1 MSATS
6 MCFPLTHAEKRIYFT
21 QKMYPQS
28 SMWNVPSSL
37 RLTMADADILAQAA
51 HFVFQNTPGL
61 HLRFT
66 EQNGDACKYQDFD
79 FEPVIERLDFRSQ
92 GEEAYLAWAEE
103 QSQIPRPMLDA
114 PPFRAAVADA
124 GNGIAFFYSNFH
136 HIAVDGGS
144 NILVHRLVHDAYT
157 ALQAGKQ
164 PNVPK
169 HPDIGLA
176 LEAEKEYFN
185 SKQCDEDKKYWD
197 SVFETLPEPLDLA
210 GRPASGSLKLE
221 TLTQK
226 LRPKTQKSLLEFCT
240 REKVSPFRV
249 VLAALGIVLSRTL
262 RREDLVLG
270 TATANR
276 HPRELHDAVGMFV
289 STLGLRLQVDPE
301 ASFTDIVGLASQT
314 IRQAVAHERYPYD
327 ALTNDLRSRTG
338 EARDLIACTLVEVV
352 QKPLPDNAQY
362 LIHSWGESLISL
374 AVFFR
379 YPHKDSP
386 ADTPME
392 FFFAFNQ
399 ELFEPWRVEQL
410 GRHIQNVIRRGIQS
424 PKTPV
429 SRMDILDPE
438 ERDRIMNRF
447 NQNTGDW
454 ETETTV
460 QACIQAQ
467 ARRFTGHTA
476 VVYREKTLTYA
487 DLEARAN
494 SLARSLQARG
504 AGPGTVVGLLADR
517 SLEVIVSQ
525 LGILKSGAAFMPIDP
540 EYPQSRIRFMLED
553 IQAPIILTQ
562 PRFMDGFDFGPTTVL
577 NMDDP
582 DIFAP
587 DASPLE
593 SQSNGRD
600 LCTVI
605 YTSGSTGQPK
615 GVLLE
620 HHSLVNVIQAT
631 LRDQGITSK
640 DRIAKHASF
649 SFDASILEVFSALMA
664 GAQLHVIPEEIRL
677 SLSHLNEYFETQ
689 GITWTL
695 LTTQLG
701 EQLMEFM
708 DNSSLRILCVG
719 GEKLRTFKPRDY
731 QLINC
736 YGPTECA
743 IYVTSHRVNQGA
755 ENIPI
760 GRPVANCRIS
770 ILDRHD
776 NPQPV
781 GASGELC
788 ISGPCVGRGYHNRP
802 EKTAA
807 SFVQDPFD
815 LKSIMYRTG
824 DLAAWNP
831 EGQIL
836 HLGRMDR
843 QVKMRGFRI
852 ELGEIENA
860 MLLLDG
866 VSQAAVKDFTDSAGH
881 IFLCAYFAGAED
893 LHVDTV
899 RDHLQKQVPDFMVP
913 AHILSVPSMPVNPS
927 GKIDRDK
934 LPRPQEQEAENEEY
948 AAPETELEK
957 ALTDIWARVLE
968 RSDPGA
974 EANFFQSGGDSLRA
988 VALQLTIS
996 RDLGQEVEL
1005 SSIFE
1010 HPTPRSLAAFLQSD
1024 VNKAVAAIPRAEP
1037 AEVYPATLSQQQLF
1051 LLHRMQGIGT
1061 AYNIPLCLCLH
1072 GRLDRARL
1080 SEALQ
1085 TLVQRHEAL
1094 RTAFEFQN
1102 GRCVQRIVDNTF
1114 LKLDFE
1120 HSSSPD
1126 IQKFAQGFVR
1136 PFDLENPPLMR
1147 TKLISHDSGT
1157 HWLLLDFHHIVC
1169 DGVSV
1174 GILLQ
1179 ELMDLYAGN
1188 KLDPLPIQHKD
1199 FAAWEAGRLEESRR
1213 RHEQFWFDLFASP
1226 PESELP
1232 TDKPRSNQ
1240 TSFAGD
1246 LYHHLL
1252 DGDLAQSLRALARQ
1266 YGATL
1271 HQVFLAG
1278 LAVLTGRWADQE
1290 DICLGTSMSGRERRE
1305 TTHLVG
1311 MFVRTLPTR
1320 LEPTQDKSFA
1330 HLLAEAR
1337 QQMQN
1342 IQEHAEYPISSLY
1355 EKLGLNRGP
1364 GRHPLFDVNFVM
1376 RNTGLKTSFQ
1386 TGDIQAE
1393 LDYLP
1398 THTAKFDLS
1407 FAAQEH
1413 GDSLALEVDF
1423 RTDLY
1428 QRDTVARMV
1437 GHLLRILSAVAKDPE
1452 QPLSE
1457 ISMLGPEERSTLLT
1471 KFNPRPT
1478 PAPDWPTVCQAI
1490 TARAAQHPDHP
1501 AVVAEN
1507 ASLTYRELD
1516 RLANRVAQSIIASS
1530 PSLENWDR
1538 QPGQPDQPI
1547 VAVMADR
1554 TTWPVVGMLGALKAG
1569 AAYVGLD
1576 VNYPQER
1583 KAFILEDTQAPCLLG
1598 TAEQLADID
1607 FSGARIALDRDLP
1620 AMDTDPGL
1628 ARGGQ
1633 DLAYVIFTS
1642 GSTGQPK
1649 GVLVEHH
1656 SMVNF
1661 IDWYATHHCITPDS
1675 ACAAFAAFSFDVSVV
1690 QIFAPL
1696 VSGATLHVIPE
1707 QLRRSP
1713 PDLDAYF
1720 GQNQVS
1726 HVHFPTQFAEQ
1737 FMRMCAGRTLK
1748 YMIVGGDRLKSF
1760 LPGDYRLTNEYGP
1773 SETTMA
1779 CLSYD
1784 LPEAMD
1790 NPPVGSPVANTRVY
1804 ILDSSGRLC
1813 PLGVPGEICV
1823 AGSGVARGYLNRE
1836 ELTAER
1842 FVADPF
1848 MSGGRMFRTGDR
1860 GRWRGDGNVDFIG
1873 RMDFQVKIRG
1883 YRVEPGEIELRIKDT
1898 GLVQDCVVVALEE
1911 PGGNKALAAYCVSHT
1926 DLDVDRLKQEL
1937 KKVLPEY
1944 MLPSYMLQ
1952 LENMPL
1958 NPNGKV
1964 DRGKLPRPEISSS
1977 RSGPLAPRN
1986 AKERH
1991 ISQAWTA
1998 VLGHE
2003 GFGLFN
2009 SFFEVGG
2016 DSLKAI
2022 ALLAELS
2029 ETYDISASDIFAQT
2043 SIAEQAEHFQEAEI
2057 GRSTRLLK
2065 LKELATSGAAD
2076 DAVQAE
2082 EERYVQARAKD
2093 SDLDTKS
2100 LSAPKHVLLTGATGT
2115 LGIYLLRQL
2124 LQETSA
2130 HITALI
2136 RAKDNNSAFQRL
2148 AEHFRERFGLDLNR
2162 EGGERLQV
2170 VSADLSRPD
2179 LGLDPQRLKTLETD
2193 VDAILHS
2200 AALTSHYGDWKT
2212 FEAANIHSTANLAE
2226 FAIRGQAKTM
2236 HHISTTSVAHG
2247 RVTNRS
2253 QVLFTEFD
2261 LDLGQEP
2268 GNLYARSKL
2277 EAEKLLQSRQEEYGL
2292 KVNIYRA
2299 GNITCDSRTGK
2310 FQKNVEDNAFF
2321 QQLRAYVNLGAA
2333 PEALDSRNMT
2343 YVDQAAQAIV
2353 TLMHRPGLTGQT
2365 FHIQNPVQLS
2375 LSQALDSDILGLR
2388 FSRLSFDSFVE
2399 FVAKHAGHAG
2409 FTDYMER
2416 LLVHLGWQDW
2426 LSDPDQTAAMIRVER
2441 TADVLRR
2448 CGFVWKEP
2456 EPGDLHQFVDRALK
2470 DRMELFRTIPSFQDL
2485 DEPIVRDLAAL
2496 ARPGFFEA
2504 ERLLLQEKQAVE
2516 EISFIM
2522 EGMVETYRHSASGW
2536 IGTVRV
2542 GGPGACLGEEAISR
2556 EALAMHSVESLGDV
2570 FALHISPP
2578 DLRSLIMKHPGLG
2591 LGLLR
2596 TVTDKVNQ
2604 AERLFVAV

>member
-6 MCFPLTHAEKRIYFT
+6 MCFPLTHAENRIYFT
-21 QKMYPQS
+21 QKMYPRS

-51 HFVFQNTPGL
+51 RFVFQNTPGL
-61 HLRFT
+61 QVRFT
-66 EQNGDACKYQDFD
+66 EQEGEACKYLDPE
-79 FEPVIERLDFRSQ
+79 FEPGIERLDFRSQ

-114 PPFRAAVADA
+114 PPFRVAVADA

-144 NILVHRLVHDAYT
+144 NTLVHRLVHDAYT
-157 ALQAGKQ
+157 ALQAGRQ
-164 PNVPK
+164 PEVPE

-185 SKQCDEDKKYWD
+185 SAQCALDKEYWH

-210 GRPASGSLKLE
+210 GRADSGSLRLE

-289 STLGLRLQVDPE
+289 STVGLRLQVDPE
-301 ASFTDIVGLASQT
+301 ASFTDMVGLASQT

-379 YPHKDSP
+379 YPHQDSP
-386 ADTPME
+386 AGTPME
-392 FFFAFNQ
+392 LFFAFNQ
-399 ELFEPWRVEQL
+399 ELFETWRMEQL
-410 GRHIQNVIRRGIQS
+410 GDHIQNVIRRGIQA
-424 PKTPV
+424 PDTPV
-429 SRMDILDPE
+429 SELDILDAD
-438 ERDRIMNRF
+438 ERDRIVNQF
-447 NQNTGDW
+447 NHNPGDW

-467 ARRFTGHTA
+467 TRRFPGHSA
-476 VVYREKTLTYA
+476 VVYRGKSLTYTE
-487 DLEARAN
+487 LEARAN

-504 AGPGTVVGLLADR
+504 AGPDTVVGLLADR
-517 SLEVIVSQ
+517 CLEVIVSQ

-562 PRFMDGFDFGPTTVL
+562 PRFMQELDFGPTTVL

-582 DIFAP
+582 ELFAP

-593 SQSNGRD
+593 NQSQDHN

-620 HHSLVNVIQAT
+620 HHSLVNIIQAT
-631 LRDQGITSK
+631 IRDQGMTPK

-649 SFDASILEVFSALMA
+649 SFDASLLEVFTALMS

-677 SLSHLNEYFETQ
+677 SLSHLNEYFQAQ

-701 EQLMEFM
+701 EQFMEFM

-719 GEKLRTFKPRDY
+719 GEKLRTFKPRNY

-743 IYVTSHRVNQGA
+743 IYVTSHKILKWK

-760 GRPVANCRIS
+760 GRPAANCRIS
-770 ILDRHD
+770 ILDKHD
-776 NPQPV
+776 HPQPA
-781 GASGELC
+781 GAPGELC

-807 SFVQDPFD
+807 SFVQDPFAPG
-815 LKSIMYRTG
+815 SIMYRTG

-831 EGQIL
+831 QGEVL

-866 VSQAAVKDFTDSAGH
+866 LSQAAVKDFTDSAGH
-881 IFLCAYFAGAED
+881 VFLCAYFAGAED
-893 LHVDTV
+893 LHADTV

-913 AHILSVPSMPVNPS
+913 AHILSLPNLPVNPS

-934 LPRPQEQEAENEEY
+934 LPRPAEQDDAKEKY
-948 AAPETELEK
+948 VAPETETEK
-957 ALTDIWARVLE
+957 ALTEIWAQVLE
-968 RSDPGA
+968 SNNPGA
-974 EANFFQSGGDSLRA
+974 QADFFQNGGDSLRA

-996 RDLGQEVEL
+996 RDLGREVEL
-1005 SSIFE
+1005 SAVFE
-1010 HPTPRSLAAFLQSD
+1010 HPTPRALAQFLDSEESSGLD
-1024 VNKAVAAIPRAEP
+1024 VIPPAPAAET
-1037 AEVYPATLSQQQLF
+1037 YPATLSQQQLF

-1061 AYNIPLCLCLH
+1061 AYNMPLYLTLH
-1072 GRLDRARL
+1072 GPLDKARL
-1080 SEALQ
+1080 SEGLR
-1085 TLVQRHEAL
+1085 TLVQRHQAL
-1094 RTAFEFQN
+1094 RTAFEFHN
-1102 GRCVQRIVDNTF
+1102 GRCVQRIADNAF

-1120 HSSSPD
+1120 QSQSTDP
-1126 IQKFAQGFVR
+1126 QKFAKGFVR

-1147 TKLISHDSGT
+1147 TKLVSQDSDM
-1157 HWLLLDFHHIVC
+1157 HWLFLDFHHIVC
-1169 DGVSV
+1169 DGISV

-1179 ELMDLYAGN
+1179 ELMDLYAG
-1188 KLDPLPIQHKD
+1188 KELDPLPIQHKD

-1213 RHEQFWFDLFASP
+1213 RHEEFWTDLFASP
-1226 PESELP
+1226 PEGELP
-1232 TDKPRSNQ
+1232 TDWPRSNQ
-1240 TSFAGD
+1240 TTFAGD

-1252 DGDLAQSLRALARQ
+1252 DPELTQSLRALARQ

-1271 HQVFLAG
+1271 HQVFLSG
-1278 LAVLTGRWADQE
+1278 LAALLGRWADRE
-1290 DICLGTSMSGRERRE
+1290 DICLGTSMSGRERSE
-1305 TTHLVG
+1305 TAHVVG

-1320 LEPTQDKSFA
+1320 LAPTQDKSFA
-1330 HLLAEAR
+1330 RLLSETR
-1337 QQMQN
+1337 QQMQS
-1342 IQEHAEYPISSLY
+1342 IQEHAEYPISSLF

-1376 RNTGLKTSFQ
+1376 RNTGLKASFQ
-1386 TGDIQAE
+1386 AGDIRAE

-1413 GDSLALEVDF
+1413 GHSLALEVDF

-1428 QRDTVARMV
+1428 ERDTVARMV
-1437 GHLLRILSAVAKDPE
+1437 GHLLRILSAAAKDPE
-1452 QPLSE
+1452 QLLCE

-1478 PAPDWPTVCQAI
+1478 PAPAWPTVCQAI
-1490 TARAAQHPDHP
+1490 TDRAAEHPDHA

-1507 ASLTYRELD
+1507 AYLTYRELD
-1516 RLANRVAQSIIASS
+1516 SLANRAARAIIASGGGRS
-1530 PSLENWDR
+1530 EDGRDR
-1538 QPGQPDQPI
+1538 VGRPDQPI

-1554 TTWPVVGMLGALKAG
+1554 TTWPVVGMLAALKAG

-1583 KAFILEDTQAPCLLG
+1583 QAFILEDTQAPCLLG
-1598 TAEQLADID
+1598 TAEQLEDMD
-1607 FSGARIALDRDLP
+1607 FSGAKIALDRDLP
-1620 AMDTDPGL
+1620 ETDTDPGL

-1642 GSTGQPK
+1642 GSTGKPK

-1661 IDWYATHHCITPDS
+1661 IDWYAAHHCMTPDS

-1696 VSGATLHVIPE
+1696 VSGSALHVIPE

-1713 PDLDAYF
+1713 QDLDAYF
-1720 GQNQVS
+1720 VRNQVT
-1726 HVHFPTQFAEQ
+1726 HAHFPTQFAEQ
-1737 FMRMCAGRTLK
+1737 FMRMCPGKSLK
-1748 YMIVGGDRLKSF
+1748 YMVVGGDRLKSF
-1760 LPGDYRLTNEYGP
+1760 RLGDFRLTNEYGP

-1779 CLSYD
+1779 CLSFD
-1784 LPEAMD
+1784 LPREMD

-1804 ILDSSGRLC
+1804 ILDSHDRLC

-1823 AGSGVARGYLNRE
+1823 AGSGVARGYLNRQ

-1842 FVADPF
+1842 FGPDPF
-1848 MSGGRMFRTGDR
+1848 VPGEPMFRTGDL
-1860 GRWRGDGNVDFIG
+1860 GRWRDDGNVDFIG

-1883 YRVEPGEIELRIKDT
+1883 FRVEPGEIELRIKDT
-1898 GLVQDCVVVALEE
+1898 GLVQDCLVVALEE
-1911 PGGNKALAAYCVSHT
+1911 PGGNKALAAYCVSHS

-1944 MLPSYMLQ
+1944 MLPSYTVQ
-1952 LENMPL
+1952 LDKLPL

-1964 DRGKLPRPEISSS
+1964 DRGRLPRPEISGS

-1991 ISQAWTA
+1991 IAQAWAT

-2003 GFGLFN
+2003 GFGLFD

-2029 ETYDISASDIFAQT
+2029 ETYDLSASDIFAQT

-2057 GRSTRLLK
+2057 GRSARLLK
-2065 LKELATSGAAD
+2065 LKELAASGAAD
-2076 DAVQAE
+2076 EAVQAE
-2082 EERYVQARAKD
+2082 EDQYAQARTRD
-2093 SDLDTKS
+2093 SDLDTQS
-2100 LSAPKHVLLTGATGT
+2100 LISLEHVLLTGATGT
-2115 LGIYLLRQL
+2115 LGVYLLRQIL
-2124 LQETSA
+2124 EETPA

-2136 RAKDNNSAFQRL
+2136 RAKDDQAAARRL
-2148 AEHFRERFGLDLNR
+2148 NKHYQERFGLDLNR
-2162 EGGERLQV
+2162 EGGARLQV
-2170 VSADLSRPD
+2170 FSGDLSRPD
-2179 LGLDPQRLKTLETD
+2179 LGLDPQRLQTLED
-2193 VDAILHS
+2193 EVDAIVHS

-2212 FEAANIHSTANLAE
+2212 FEAANIHSTANLAD
-2226 FAIRGQAKTM
+2226 FALRGRAKTM

-2247 RVTNRS
+2247 RVPNRS

-2277 EAEKLLQSRQEEYGL
+2277 EAEKLLQGRQNQGL
-2292 KVNIYRA
+2292 QMNIYRA
-2299 GNITCDSRTGK
+2299 GNITSDSQTGR

-2333 PEALDSRNMT
+2333 PERMDTRNMT

-2365 FHIQNPVQLS
+2365 FHIQNPGQLS
-2375 LSQALDSDILGLR
+2375 LSRALDSRDLGLR
-2388 FSRLSFDSFVE
+2388 FSPLPFDRFVE
-2399 FVAKHAGHAG
+2399 FMAKHAGHAG
-2409 FTDYMER
+2409 FADYVER

-2426 LSDPDQTAAMIRVER
+2426 LSDPDQTAALIRVEW

-2456 EPGDLHQFVDRALK
+2456 EPGDLRQFVDRALE
-2470 DRMELFRTIPSFQDL
+2470 DRMELFRAIPYFQDL
-2485 DEPIVRDLAAL
+2485 DEHTIRNLSAKVR
-2496 ARPGFFEA
+2496 PEFYEA
-2504 ERLLLQEKQAVE
+2504 ERLLQQENQAVE
-2516 EISFIM
+2516 ELGFIM
-2522 EGMVETYRHSASGW
+2522 EGMVETYRHNASGW
-2536 IGTVRV
+2536 VGTVRV
-2542 GGPGACLGEEAISR
+2542 DGPGAYVGMEAVSR
-2556 EALAMHSVESLGDV
+2556 EAPAMHSVESLGDV
-2570 FALHISPP
+2570 FALQVSPQ
-2578 DLRSLIMKHPGLG
+2578 DLRTLIMQHPGLS